1 MTFVGIDTNILVYA
15 AGIRRAASDAEKIE
29 ASRAL
34 LSSFKEGVTV
44 VVSTQTWGE
53 LFAVLTRT
61 GMARADARATIG
73 DLRTAISSAP
83 VTIEVFDAALE
94 LADTNA
100 FQIWDAIIVQSWE
113 AAGCAL
119 LLFEDMQDGSK
130 VGNILIANPLAQ
142 KRHPKVSALLRVP

>member
-15 AGIRRAASDAEKIE
+15 ARIRRAASDTEKIE

-61 GMARADARATIG
+61 GMARADASATIG

-83 VTIEVFDAALE
+83 AVHCCF
-94 LADTNA
+94 
-100 FQIWDAIIVQSWE
+100 
-113 AAGCAL
+113 
-119 LLFEDMQDGSK
+119 SK
-130 VGNILIANPLAQ
+130 ICKMG
-142 KRHPKVSALLRVP
+142 PKSATY

>member
-1 MTFVGIDTNILVYA
+1 MFVGIDTNILVYA
-15 AGIRRAASDAEKIE
+15 AGVRRAANDIKKIE

-34 LSSFKEGVTV
+34 LLSFKEDVTV

-61 GMARADARATIG
+61 GMARADARATII
-73 DLRTAISSAP
+73 DLRTAITSAP
-83 VTIEVFDAALE
+83 VTTEVFDAALE

-100 FQIWDAIIVQSWE
+100 FQIWDAIIVKSCD
-113 AAGCAL
+113 AAGCTL
-119 LLFEDMQDGSK
+119 LLSEDMQDGFK

-142 KRHPKVSALLRVP
+142 KRHPKVSALFRVP